1 MNKRIVVTLAGGLL
15 FGHSTATFAGL
26 TFTQITTVN
35 GDRSSVTKA
44 WSDGGNAKMEIVES
58 PAENPFMPAGSY
70 MLFKGGDLYLVNPTA
85 RTFALF
91 DTSMLQQGMSGMTS
105 QLQFKD
111 ISIEKV
117 LDEAGDT
124 IDGYATRHYQFK
136 SSWTMVMTGMPV
148 STQMN
153 TVEDIWATTA
163 IDVPAAA
170 AAASPAVAASLPP
183 QVAEVAAAQ
192 GLRQIE
198 GFPLKHVSVQSTKVD
213 MGGGGAGAL
222 GGLGG
227 LGARMAGRMMGGA
240 GANSDTTTTIE
251 VVDLEE
257 IDVPGATFA
266 IPDGYKETQ
275 LFQTG
280 PEVPDLNSVNEGPAV
295 PNLNDLDE

>member
-1 MNKRIVVTLAGGLL
+1 MNKRIVVTMAGGLL
-15 FGHSTATFAGL
+15 LGHSTATFAGL

-35 GDRSSVTKA
+35 GDRSAVTKVS
-44 WSDGGNAKMEIVES
+44 SDGGNAKMELVES
-58 PAENPFMPAGSY
+58 PGENPFMPAGSY
-70 MLFKGGDLYLVNPTA
+70 LLLTGGDMYLVNPTA

-91 DTSMLQQGMSGMTS
+91 DTAMLQQGMAGMTG
-105 QLQFKD
+105 QMQFKD
-111 ISIEKV
+111 VSIEKL

-148 STQMN
+148 STQLN

-170 AAASPAVAASLPP
+170 AGPAVTAALPP

-198 GFPLKHVSVQSTKVD
+198 GFPLKQVTVQSTKID

-227 LGARMAGRMMGGA
+227 LGARMASRVLGGGG

-257 IDVPGATFA
+257 VAVPGATFA
-266 IPDGYKETQ
+266 IPDGYTETQ

-280 PEVPDLNSVNEGPAV
+280 PAVPDLNSVNEAPAV